1 MTSIFVCLIFAKN
14 KQTKKP
20 MGYIQNYTKLYVHV
34 YIYIFK
40 LFFFFGPFIFGSF
53 FVAAIEKKCF
63 RQNSFQLG
71 IDVDSDTE
79 TKLNVGLVLEL
90 ELQSVLFSHP
100 VSSEYVE
107 TLLLTCANA
116 GN

>member
-1 MTSIFVCLIFAKN
+1 MQMQKYKKN
-14 KQTKKP
+14 VLHPNIWQ
-20 MGYIQNYTKLYVHV
+20 
-34 YIYIFK
+34 
-40 LFFFFGPFIFGSF
+40 FFLQQRLK
-53 FVAAIEKKCF
+53 KKCF

-71 IDVDSDTE
+71 IDVDSDAE

-90 ELQSVLFSHP
+90 ALRSVLFNHP
-100 VSSEYVE
+100 VSPEYVE

>member
-1 MTSIFVCLIFAKN
+1 
-14 KQTKKP
+14 

-34 YIYIFK
+34 DIYIFI
-40 LFFFFGPFIFGSF
+40 LFFFFGPVIFGSF